1 MSDLAEAGAAQQ
13 VPQIGP
19 PLWLLAELTYRCPL
33 HCVYCYNPVDFA
45 STADELSTE
54 DWFKVLREAR
64 ALGSVQCGFSGGE
77 PMLRDDLE
85 LIVAEASRLGYYTNL
100 LTSGVG
106 LTEKRI
112 GALKEAGLAH
122 IQLSFQDSTREVND
136 FLSSTR
142 TFDLKRRAADMIKA
156 HGYPMVMNCTI
167 HRHNIDHIEAILQL
181 ASDIDAEYV
190 ELANTQYYGWAQVNR
205 DQLLPSREQLERA
218 ERITN
223 EWRAKHGNK
232 MKLFFVVPD
241 YYETR
246 PKKCMNGW
254 GNIFL
259 TITPD
264 GKALPCHT
272 ARMLPG
278 LEFPDVR
285 DMSIRE
291 IWYESEGF
299 NRYRGTGWMK
309 EPCSSC
315 PEKEKDFGG
324 CRCQAYMVANDPAAA
339 DPVCDKSPFH
349 NRITEAVA
357 LAQQPGNPAQ
367 VKPLIFRGPKESLE
381 LNRPF

>member
-64 ALGSVQCGFSGGE
+64 ELGSVQCGFSGGE

-278 LEFPDVR
+278 LEVPGVR

-339 DPVCDKSPFH
+339 DPVCDKSPCH